1 MVNVLVSEKRNVD
14 PVRFYQNKI
23 RVFLGFNYQ
32 YGIWVDEDRLFSFLD
47 DDQKRAY
54 LLSKRGTSLELELS
68 APTVRRLVETG
79 YTMKG
84 RREVLAMLSQLNN

>member
-23 RVFLGFNYQ
+23 RVFLGLDYQ
-32 YGIWVDEDRLFSFLD
+32 YGVWVDEDRLFSFLD
-47 DDQKRAY
+47 DNQKRTY
-54 LLSKRGTSLELELS
+54 LLGKRGVPLELELS

-84 RREVLAMLSQLNN
+84 RKEVLEMLSELN